1 MIGMMKKERE
11 TIIRC
16 EITTNSTMKRAGDQP
31 VDLKQ
36 STLREENSHAKVSTP
51 NS

>member
-16 EITTNSTMKRAGDQP
+16 EITANSTMKRAGDQP
-31 VDLKQ
+31 VDLKH
-36 STLREENSHAKVSTP
+36 STFKRRK
-51 NS
+51 